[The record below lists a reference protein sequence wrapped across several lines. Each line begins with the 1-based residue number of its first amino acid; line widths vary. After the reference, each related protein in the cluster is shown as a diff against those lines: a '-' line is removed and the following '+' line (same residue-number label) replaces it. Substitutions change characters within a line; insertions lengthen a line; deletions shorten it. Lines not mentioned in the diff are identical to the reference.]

1 MPPKPTDA
9 KPQAAPANAYVDPY
23 RAYNFKLE
31 IQGITEAHF
40 TEVSNMEVKVT
51 PIAYR
56 EAGNSQVVHY
66 VPGQTEYGA
75 ITLRYGLTR
84 SRELWDWFMTGVKGK
99 VQRKNC
105 SIIVLDADGTTEVL
119 RWNLINAWAA
129 QWRGAMLNAL
139 DQEVAIESLTLVC
152 ETFERA

>member
-1 MPPKPTDA
+1 MPPQET
-9 KPQAAPANAYVDPY
+9 AAQPATPANAYVDPY

-40 TEVSNMEVKVT
+40 TEVSNMEVKIT

-56 EAGNSQVVHY
+56 EAGDSQVVHY

-75 ITLRYGLTR
+75 ITLRYGLTS
-84 SRELWDWFMTGVKGK
+84 SRALWDWFMTAVKGN

-105 SIIVLDADGTTEVL
+105 SIIVLAADGKTEVL

-129 QWRGAMLNAL
+129 QWRGAILNAL